1 MSAPTIYLEVAV
13 AAPIHQTLTYAPPPD
28 APPLFPGQR
37 LLVPLGNRQVTGYL
51 LGFAEAPPE
60 GMTTRPARAVLDP
73 APIFPANMI
82 PFFRWISRYYHHPL
96 GEVIKTALPGG
107 LTQQSKRQLIL
118 TEAGRAPL
126 ANYHAE
132 HGGPDWLAEL
142 LTSGSLTPA
151 ASAKVIA
158 GPDKKR
164 CTQWQREGWLTL
176 ATVLSGDRSRAKT
189 EICVAARAGS
199 AENLAEKLKPSERKT
214 IDLLA
219 ALTSDQPRAIP
230 RRELTREYPGAGAAL
245 KGLAEKGLVALT
257 ERRLFRDPFGE
268 PPPFFPPPAQLT
280 AEQETALAA
289 ILPEIHHRRFAPFL
303 LHGITGSGKT
313 EVYLRAAEAI
323 LASGRQVLVLVPEI
337 ALATQLEAHFY
348 SRFGDQVALIHSGL
362 GGGERFDQWSRILS
376 GEARVVIGARS
387 AIFAPLPD
395 PGLIIVDEEHDS
407 AYKQEDGLRYHG
419 RDLALLRGSMQQA
432 VVLLGSATPA
442 ITTYYQAQ
450 SGKYRLLTLA
460 KRVEERPLPTVE
472 IVDLQAIKTVSGR
485 PPLFSP
491 QLTQALRQN
500 FAAGRQSLLFLNR
513 RGFANLMLC
522 QDCGQTMQCRHCQV
536 SLTLHKG
543 RKELLCHY
551 CGFRS
556 RIDIVCP
563 NCRSGSLVPVGFGT
577 ERIEAE
583 LAQLLPQARIARLDR
598 DTARNRRDYLG
609 ILKGVH
615 AGEIDILV
623 GTQMIAKGHHF
634 PRVTL
639 VGIVWAD
646 AGLGIPDFR
655 SGERTFQLLAQVTG
669 RAGRGEQTGRVIVQ
683 THQPQHYSVAMAQAH
698 DFQSLYAKEISLRQ
712 RLGYP
717 PFSRLINLR
726 LEGEDE
732 GQVRAVA
739 ERLGNAARKHA
750 AGKIEVLGP
759 VPAPLAKLRNH
770 YRWQLL
776 LKAARI
782 EALHTLCQQLVE
794 HYPPLAGSGTVKLT
808 LDVDPENML

>member
-1 MSAPTIYLEVAV
+1 VAV
-13 AAPIHQTLTYAPPPD
+13 AAPIHQTLTYAPPAD
-28 APPLFPGQR
+28 ARPLLPGQR

-51 LGFAEAPPE
+51 LGPAEAPPE
-60 GMTTRPARAVLDP
+60 GTIAKPAHAVLDP
-73 APIFPANMI
+73 APLFPANMI
-82 PFFRWISRYYHHPL
+82 PFFRWISRYHHHPL

-107 LTQQSKRQLIL
+107 LTRQSKRQLVL
-118 TEAGRAPL
+118 TEDGRAPL
-126 ANYHAE
+126 ADHQASE
-132 HGGPDWLAEL
+132 GAPAWLGDL
-142 LTSGSLTPA
+142 LAHGSLTPA
-151 ASAKVIA
+151 ASTKALS
-158 GPDKKR
+158 GPGKKL
-164 CTQWQREGWLTL
+164 CAQWQRNGWLALT
-176 ATVLSGDRSRAKT
+176 TVVNEESSRAKT
-189 EICVAARAGS
+189 EITVRRAAEPYADP
-199 AENLAEKLKPSERKT
+199 AAKLKPSEQKT
-214 IDLLA
+214 LDLLN
-219 ALTSDQPRAIP
+219 ALAGSESHPIP
-230 RRELTREYPGAGAAL
+230 RRKLTREYPGAGAAL
-245 KGLAEKGLVALT
+245 KGLAERGLVTL
-257 ERRLFRDPFGE
+257 EEHRVFRDPFGE
-268 PPPFFPPPAQLT
+268 PPPFFPAPAQLT
-280 AEQETALAA
+280 DEQQAALAA
-289 ILPEIHHRRFAPFL
+289 IVPAIKARCFAPFL
-303 LHGITGSGKT
+303 LHGVTGSGKT
-313 EVYLRAAEAI
+313 EVYLRAADAC

-362 GGGERFDQWSRILS
+362 SSGERFDQWSRIAS
-376 GEARVVIGARS
+376 GKARVVIGARS
-387 AIFAPLPD
+387 AVFAPLPG

-442 ITTYYQAQ
+442 ITSYHQAQ
-450 SGKYRLLTLA
+450 GGKFRLLTMA
-460 KRVEERPLPTVE
+460 KRVEDRPLPEVE
-472 IVDLQAIKTVSGR
+472 VVDLQAIKTVSGR

-500 FAAGRQSLLFLNR
+500 FAAGQQSLLFLNR

-536 SLTLHKG
+536 SLTYHKG

-551 CGFRS
+551 CGFSS
-556 RIDIVCP
+556 RADIVCP
-563 NCRSGSLVPVGFGT
+563 NCRSGSLVAVGFGT

-583 LAQLLPQARIARLDR
+583 LAQLLPKARIARLDR
-598 DTARNRRDYLG
+598 DSTHNRRDYLA

-623 GTQMIAKGHHF
+623 GTQMITKGHHF

-639 VGIVWAD
+639 VGIIWAD

-669 RAGRGEQTGRVIVQ
+669 RAGRGEQSGRVIVQ
-683 THQPQHYSVAMAQAH
+683 THQPGHYSVAFAQAH
-698 DFQSLYAKEISLRQ
+698 DYQSLYGKEIGLRQ

-726 LEGEDE
+726 LEGENE
-732 GQVRAVA
+732 SQVQAMA
-739 ERLGNAARKHA
+739 EQLGTLARKQA

-776 LKAARI
+776 LKSPKI
-782 EALHTLCQQLVE
+782 EKLHALCQQLLDLSP
-794 HYPPLAGSGTVKLT
+794 HLGSGTVKLT

>member
-1 MSAPTIYLEVAV
+1 MSAPTTYLEVAV

-28 APPLFPGQR
+28 AATLLPGQR

-60 GMTTRPARAVLDP
+60 GTTAKAASEVLDQ
-73 APIFPANMI
+73 APLFPANMI

-107 LTQQSKRQLIL
+107 LTRQSKRQLVL
-118 TEAGRAPL
+118 AEAGRAPV
-126 ANYHAE
+126 ADFHAKE
-132 HGGPDWLAEL
+132 GGPTWLADL
-142 LTSGSLTPA
+142 LAHGSLTPA
-151 ASAKVIA
+151 ATAKVLT
-158 GPDKKR
+158 GPEKKL
-164 CTQWQREGWLTL
+164 CTQWLRNGWLEL
-176 ATVLSGDRSRAKT
+176 ATVVSEESSRAKT
-189 EICVAARAGS
+189 EVVVQMVARSEGPS
-199 AENLAEKLKPSERKT
+199 PKLKPSEQKT
-214 IDLLA
+214 LDLLN
-219 ALTSDQPRAIP
+219 ALTTSEPRAIP
-230 RRELTREYPGAGAAL
+230 RRELTREYPGAGPAL
-245 KGLAEKGLVALT
+245 KTLAEKGLVVLE

-268 PPPFFPPPAQLT
+268 PPPFFPPPVQLT
-280 AEQETALAA
+280 DEQQTALAA
-289 ILPEIHHRRFAPFL
+289 ILPEIEARRFAPFL
-303 LHGITGSGKT
+303 LHGVTGSGKT
-313 EVYLRAAEAI
+313 EVYLQAAEAT
-323 LASGRQVLVLVPEI
+323 LAQGRQVLVLVPEI

-348 SRFGDQVALIHSGL
+348 SRFGEQVALIHSGL
-362 GGGERFDQWSRILS
+362 SSGERFDQWSRIAS

-387 AIFAPLPD
+387 ALFAPLPG

-442 ITTYYQAQ
+442 ITTFHQAQ
-450 SGKYRLLTLA
+450 SSKFRLLTLS
-460 KRVEERPLPTVE
+460 KRVEERPLPEVE

-491 QLTQALRQN
+491 QLTQALRRN
-500 FAAGRQSLLFLNR
+500 FAAGQQSLLFLNR

-522 QDCGQTMQCRHCQV
+522 QECGQTMQCRHCQV
-536 SLTLHKG
+536 SLTFHKG

-551 CGFRS
+551 CGYAS
-556 RIDIVCP
+556 RADIVCP

-583 LAQLLPQARIARLDR
+583 LRELLPKARIARLDR
-598 DTARNRRDYLG
+598 DTTQNRRDFLA
-609 ILKGVH
+609 ILKAVH

-623 GTQMIAKGHHF
+623 GTQMITKGHHF

-669 RAGRGEQTGRVIVQ
+669 RAGRGEEKGRVIVQ
-683 THQPQHYSVAMAQAH
+683 THQPNHYSVALAQAH
-698 DFQSLYAKEISLRQ
+698 DYQGLYDKEIALRQ

-726 LEGEDE
+726 LEGENE
-732 GQVRAVA
+732 AQVRAFA
-739 ERLGNAARKHA
+739 EQLGTTARKKA
-750 AGKIEVLGP
+750 AGKVEVLGP
-759 VPAPLAKLRNH
+759 VPAPLARIRNH

-776 LKAARI
+776 LKGAPI
-782 EALHTLCQQLVE
+782 EALHALCQHLLDLSPQR
-794 HYPPLAGSGTVKLT
+794 AGSTAVKLT